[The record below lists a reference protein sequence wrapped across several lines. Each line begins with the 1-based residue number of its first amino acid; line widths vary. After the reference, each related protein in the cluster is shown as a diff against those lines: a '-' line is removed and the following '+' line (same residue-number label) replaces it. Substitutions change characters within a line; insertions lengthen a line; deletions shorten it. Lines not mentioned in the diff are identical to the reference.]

1 MSLNQLIYFSIW
13 IFIAICGFMAIGM
26 TFYLGRSKGKEID
39 RLVYGHEISSDSIFY
54 KILRLPN
61 YGGAFASRWLAK
73 RTHLL
78 HIRDQFDK
86 KFQRPFIITHYLFMV
101 GGISMVL
108 LFILDKLFLNIT

>member
-1 MSLNQLIYFSIW
+1 MQSLELYFW
-13 IFIAICGFMAIGM
+13 IFAVLTLICGFIAIGM

-39 RLVYGHEISSDSIFY
+39 RLVYGHEISSDSMFY

-86 KFQRPFIITHYLFMV
+86 KFQRPFIITHYLFMI

-108 LFILDKLFLNIT
+108 LFILDKLFLKIT